1 MPAIVTA
8 GVAFVVYHLTPFT
21 MPKHDRAAPSLREEE
36 SFYRA
41 GCRLVAG
48 IDEAGR
54 GAWAGPVV
62 AAAVILPRRDCI
74 ASELRGV
81 RDSKRLT
88 PAQRALMRERIQHV
102 ALAWSVGSASSAEID
117 AWGILPATRLAMM
130 RAVAGLQLTPDALLI
145 DAVSLPELDVPQRAF
160 PYADAISLSVA
171 AASILAKTARDALM
185 CDLDA
190 SVGGYGFAGH
200 KGYGTRAHAEALIK
214 LGPSWAHRRTFRPV
228 VEVMSSDGRLGRVG
242 GDCRL
247 ESRE

>member
-1 MPAIVTA
+1 M
-8 GVAFVVYHLTPFT
+8 L
-21 MPKHDRAAPSLREEE
+21 KHDRSAPSLREEHA
-36 SFYRA
+36 FCRA
-41 GCRLVAG
+41 GCRFVAG

-88 PAQRALMRERIQHV
+88 PAQRALMRERIQQV

-117 AWGILPATRLAMM
+117 ALGILSATRLAMM
-130 RAVAGLQLTPDALLI
+130 RAVAGLQPAPDALLI
-145 DAVSLPELDVPQRAF
+145 DAVSLTELDVPQRAF
-160 PYADAISLSVA
+160 PHADAISLSVA

-190 SVGGYGFAGH
+190 AISGYGFAGH

-214 LGPSWAHRRTFRPV
+214 LGPCWAHRRTFRPV
-228 VEVMSSDGRLGRVG
+228 VEVVSSDGRLRCADR
-242 GDCRL
+242 DCRL